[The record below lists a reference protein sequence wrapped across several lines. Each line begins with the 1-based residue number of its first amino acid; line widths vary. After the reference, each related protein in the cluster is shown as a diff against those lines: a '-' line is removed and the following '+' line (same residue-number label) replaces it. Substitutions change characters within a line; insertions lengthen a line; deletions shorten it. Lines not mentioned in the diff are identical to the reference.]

1 MPYCQLY
8 YHLVWATKLRLPLLT
23 PEVEPMIYG
32 YIRSKAIGLG
42 ATVYALNGV
51 EDHVHMVVSIPPAV
65 AVARFVGQVKATAS
79 TRFNKSGVSEAR
91 FLWQAE
97 YAAFSF
103 DRRRLPNYVAYV
115 RGQKGHHRTNQ
126 LIPILETTENVT
138 RSGVAE
144 ASEEYGT
151 DQLSWQ
157 TEMLSLF

>member
-8 YHLVWATKLRLPLLT
+8 YHLVWATKLRVPLMT
-23 PEVEPMIYG
+23 PEVEPRVHG
-32 YIRSKAIGLG
+32 FIRGKAIGLG

-51 EDHVHMVVSIPPAV
+51 EDHVHLVVSIPPAV

-79 TRFNKSGVSEAR
+79 TRFNKSGVSEVR

-103 DRRRLPNYVAYV
+103 DRKRLPNYIAYV
-115 RGQKGHHRTNQ
+115 RGQKEHHRTNQ
-126 LIPILETTENVT
+126 LIPILEATKDVT
-138 RSGVAE
+138 RPGVAE

-151 DQLSWQ
+151 DQTSWQ
-157 TEMLSLF
+157 TEMRSLS